1 MLTKLKKMYA
11 GIFMFEKTTTGPNE
25 NVVTD
30 TEKKSKHSREL
41 LYHRDFKTSQLRKCQ
56 EPEHEFWIN

>member
-1 MLTKLKKMYA
+1 MLTKLKKMYE
-11 GIFMFEKTTTGPNE
+11 GIFMFEKPTTGING
-25 NVVTD
+25 NAVTNN
-30 TEKKSKHSREL
+30 EKKPKHSHQL